1 MKVYAFMADGTE
13 ETECLAVADVL
24 VRGGVEVTLVSVS
37 DKKEI
42 VSSHGITVVCDA
54 VIGDVDCSDADAL
67 FLPGG
72 MPGTRNLAACGKLEN
87 MLEDAAKEGRRLA
100 AICAAPSV
108 LGRLGLL
115 IGRRATCF
123 PGFEGE
129 LTGAAYTGEG
139 VVTDGNVTTA
149 RGLGY
154 ALDLGLE
161 LLALLTTK
169 DNAAHVKSAIQ
180 YDRV

>member
-1 MKVYAFMADGTE
+1 
-13 ETECLAVADVL
+13 
-24 VRGGVEVTLVSVS
+24 
-37 DKKEI
+37 
-42 VSSHGITVVCDA
+42 
-54 VIGDVDCSDADAL
+54 
-67 FLPGG
+67 
-72 MPGTRNLAACGKLEN
+72 MPGTRNLAACGRLAD
-87 MLEDAAKEGRRLA
+87 MLTDAARKGRRLA

>member
-72 MPGTRNLAACGKLEN
+72 MPGTRNLAACGRLEAGPVYWAER
-87 MLEDAAKEGRRLA
+87 M
-100 AICAAPSV
+100 
-108 LGRLGLL
+108 
-115 IGRRATCF
+115 
-123 PGFEGE
+123 PGE
-129 LTGAAYTGEG
+129 
-139 VVTDGNVTTA
+139 
-149 RGLGY
+149 
-154 ALDLGLE
+154 
-161 LLALLTTK
+161 
-169 DNAAHVKSAIQ
+169 I
-180 YDRV
+180 

>member
-54 VIGDVDCSDADAL
+54 VIGGVDCSDADAL

-72 MPGTRNLAACGKLEN
+72 MPGTLNLEKSPIVTTCAEYC
-87 MLEDAAKEGRRLA
+87 AKNDIYLA

-108 LGRLGLL
+108 LGHLGLL
-115 IGRRATCF
+115 NGKEAICF

-129 LTGAAYTGEG
+129 LKGATISEKPVCVDGKIVTAKGMG
-139 VVTDGNVTTA
+139 VAVQF
-149 RGLGY
+149 GLT
-154 ALDLGLE
+154 
-161 LLALLTTK
+161 LAGLLTDK
-169 DNAAHVKSAIQ
+169 NVEKKIHDGIQ
-180 YDRV
+180 CTD